1 MASRHFDVIVLGLGG
16 IGSVAAYDAASRGLS
31 VLGLEQFTPAHNLG
45 SSHGQTRAIR
55 KAYFEHPD
63 YVPLLEDAYSGWDK
77 IEQVSGKHLFERVG
91 ILQVGPPD
99 GEVCSGILRS
109 AEQHNLPID
118 VMQPAECRSRYPQV
132 DIADNELAVFER
144 DAGFLY
150 VERAVQ
156 TYLDQAERLGA
167 HLRFDEPV
175 RTWACN
181 ESESGHVSLT
191 TDSGTYVADR
201 LIVAAGSWAAQH
213 LPSLQEHLTVVRKHL
228 HWFTNAN
235 VTGNRPTSGKD
246 PYSLGQFPV
255 FFFDTLGGFFYGF
268 PAVDRDGLKVA
279 EHSGGTPVDRPE
291 DDKRQPEEADDR
303 RVAEFLAERFPL
315 GDFSRS
321 RHAVCFY
328 TVSTDHHFI
337 LERDPQHR
345 QITYVAGLSG
355 HGYKFAPAL
364 GRALVDL
371 AIEGASEL
379 PIDFLNSHRL
389 VC

>member
-1 MASRHFDVIVLGLGG
+1 MSSRHFDVIVLGLGG
-16 IGSVAAYDAASRGLS
+16 IGSVAAYDAASRGLN
-31 VLGLEQFTPAHNLG
+31 VLGLEQYAPAHSLG

-55 KAYFEHPD
+55 KAYFEHAD
-63 YVPLLEDAYSGWDK
+63 YVPLLEDAYAGWDK
-77 IEQVSGKHLFERVG
+77 IEQVTGRHLFERVG

-99 GEVCSGILRS
+99 GEVCGGILRS

-118 VMQPAECRSRYPQV
+118 VLQPAECRSRYPQLN
-132 DIADNELAVFER
+132 IADNELAVFER

-156 TYLDQAERLGA
+156 TYLDQAKHLGA
-167 HLRFDEPV
+167 HLRFNEPV
-175 RTWACN
+175 RTWSC
-181 ESESGHVSLT
+181 SESNSGPVSLT
-191 TDSGTYVADR
+191 TDSGTYEADR
-201 LIVAAGSWAAQH
+201 LIVATGSWAARQ
-213 LPSLQEHLTVVRKHL
+213 LPHLQEHLTVVRKHL

-235 VTGNRPTSGKD
+235 VTGTRATSSED
-246 PYSLGQFPV
+246 PYALGQFSV
-255 FFFDTLGGFFYGF
+255 FFFETLGGFFYGF

-279 EHSGGTPVDRPE
+279 EHSGGTPIDRPE
-291 DDKRQPEEADDR
+291 ADNRQPEEADDR
-303 RVAEFLAERFPL
+303 RVIEFLAERFPL
-315 GDFSRS
+315 GEFCRS

-337 LERDPQHR
+337 LERDPR
-345 QITYVAGLSG
+345 FGQIAYVAGLSG

-379 PIDFLNSHRL
+379 PIDFLSSRRL
-389 VC
+389 K